1 MSRRSKEF
9 NEYLIDSNSQHNFS
23 HNDYMQHPAIAFL
36 KYTVEAKDAVNFC
49 INKFPKNNDNEYS
62 KDSLDSLQ
70 HIVVAML
77 PTLMGHFET
86 YQRYLFAL
94 MFDYSIYLKDF
105 DVENFFKKINKS
117 ANLSIDLIRLSSY
130 RGSNSTSIGLLLS
143 DSLPGWHNPSKVN
156 SYFSA
161 FDLNFQLFNANA
173 EKQLRILWQLRHSI
187 VHTGGTITVP
197 DAQKVPE
204 LKLYGKKQVVFEKNF
219 IFEVAR
225 KIHPLI
231 KDSTTGIGEKFIEKL
246 IDDITDE
253 QKEQIEEIF
262 KVRSS
267 VAVWL
272 R

>member
-1 MSRRSKEF
+1 MSSRVKEF
-9 NEYLIDSNSQHNFS
+9 NEYLINPNSQHNFS
-23 HNDYMQHPAIAFL
+23 NNDYMKHPATAFL
-36 KYTVEAKDAVNFC
+36 KYTVEAKDAINFC
-49 INKFPKNNDNEYS
+49 INKFPKNNNGAYS

-94 MFDYSIYLKDF
+94 MFDYSIYLADF
-105 DVENFFKKINKS
+105 DIEKFFKSINKS

-130 RGSNSTSIGLLLS
+130 RGANSTSIGLLLS
-143 DSLPGWHNPSKVN
+143 DSLPGWHNPDKVN
-156 SYFSA
+156 NYFNA
-161 FDLNFQLFNANA
+161 FDLNFQLFNTNA
-173 EKQLRILWQLRHSI
+173 KKQLKILWQLRHSI
-187 VHTGGTITVP
+187 VHTGGTITIP

-204 LKLYGKKQVVFEKNF
+204 LKLHGNKQVVFEKTF

-231 KDSTTGIGEKFIEKL
+231 KNSTVGIGEKFINKL
-246 IDDITDE
+246 VEDITEE
-253 QKEQIEEIF
+253 QKEKIKEVF
-262 KVRSS
+262 KVKSS